1 MATIIENLK
10 SKISQGAVVGS
21 PFNLRGV
28 APNFNRDRIDSLVE
42 LGAVTKDDNIYDI
55 GHLVYCAENENIYI
69 FRGHTGGT
77 NYIGQFEL
85 FGSGSGSGNGALFE
99 YKGNITGLTQADNEG
114 AVEGWVYRVDTEV
127 IVIPALNSATG
138 QEVSAHTGDVI
149 VCVDKNS
156 STGQLTW
163 SIIENTLDQAGLIK
177 KDDNA
182 SYHEGDIAVYSNSS
196 GDKIKSTGI
205 KAEDIV
211 SVEKNYVTDSTAR
224 GTQLYGNTPN
234 TNVPILNDKGNLV
247 DSQVSIDVLR
257 KLQKELGGTEIVE
270 TPNDPVKGTL
280 ADIIKSYRDN
290 NYKLGSSYD
299 TISATTEEQFI
310 SDIQGIFSA
319 NTNEV
324 GFILP
329 IVALKNENA
338 QTEEDKYIF
347 EDYLQEGRTQMYV
360 EGIVRKDGLDNNGN
374 ICFHV
379 HFLTEKWI
387 IDYWY
392 KGSEAESLLY
402 FEAFGTKETNQP
414 SNGN

>member
-10 SKISQGAVVGS
+10 KKISQGAVVGS

-28 APNFNRDRIDSLVE
+28 APNFNRDRIDTLEE
-42 LGAVTKDDNIYDI
+42 LRTVTKEDNIYDV
-55 GHLVYCAENENIYI
+55 GHLVYCVATDNIYI
-69 FRGHTGGT
+69 FRGHTGST

-85 FGSGSGSGNGALFE
+85 FGSGGSSGAIFK
-99 YKGNITGLTQADNEG
+99 YKGNISGLTQADNDG
-114 AVEGWVYRVDTEV
+114 AVEGWVYRVDTET
-127 IVIPALNSATG
+127 IVIPAENSATG
-138 QEVSAHTGDVI
+138 QKVSAHRGDVI
-149 VCVDKNS
+149 VCVDKNT
-156 STGQLTW
+156 STSKLTW
-163 SIIENTLDQAGLIK
+163 SIIENTLDQAGLVK
-177 KDDNA
+177 KDDGA
-182 SYHEGDIAVYSNSS
+182 SYLEGDIAVYSNDS

-205 KAEDIV
+205 KAEDVV
-211 SVEKNYVTDSTAR
+211 SVEKKFVTDSATR
-224 GTQLYGNTPN
+224 GTVLYENKPN

-247 DSQVSIDVLR
+247 DSQVSIDILR
-257 KLQKELGGTEIVE
+257 KLQKELGGTEIVQ
-270 TPNDPVKGTL
+270 TPNNPVKGTL

-290 NYKLGSSYD
+290 NYKLGSSYG

-319 NTNEV
+319 NTSEE

-338 QTEEDKYIF
+338 QTEENKYIF

-392 KGSEAESLLY
+392 KGSEVDSLLY

>member
-1 MATIIENLK
+1 MAEIIENLK

-28 APNFNRDRIDSLVE
+28 APNFNRDRIDTIAE

-55 GHLVYCAENENIYI
+55 GHLVYCAENKNIYI
-69 FRGHTGGT
+69 FRGQTGDS
-77 NYIGQFEL
+77 NYIGQFEK
-85 FGSGSGSGNGALFE
+85 FGSGSGSSSALFQ
-99 YKGNITGLTQADNEG
+99 YKGNISGLTQADNEG
-114 AVEGWVYRVDTEV
+114 ATEGWVYRVNVET

-149 VCVDKNS
+149 VCVDKNT
-156 STGQLTW
+156 STSQLTW
-163 SIIENTLDQAGLIK
+163 SIIENTLDQVGLVK

-182 SYHEGDIAVYSNSS
+182 SYHEGDIAVYSNNN

-211 SVEKNYVTDSTAR
+211 SVEKNYVTDSATR
-224 GTQLYGNTPN
+224 GTELYGNTPN

-247 DSQVSIDVLR
+247 DSQVSIDILR

-290 NYKLGSSYD
+290 NYKLGSSYG

-319 NTNEV
+319 NTSEE

-338 QTEEDKYIF
+338 QTEEHKYIF

-392 KGSEAESLLY
+392 KGSEEDSLLY
-402 FEAFGTKETNQP
+402 FEAFGTKVSNQL

>member
-10 SKISQGAVVGS
+10 KKISQGAVVGS

-28 APNFNRDRIDSLVE
+28 APNFNRDRIDTIAE
-42 LGAVTKDDNIYDI
+42 LSAVTKDDNIYDT
-55 GHLVYCAENENIYI
+55 GHLVYCDEDKNIYI
-69 FRGHTGGT
+69 FRGHTGDS
-77 NYIGQFEL
+77 NYIGEFEK
-85 FGSGSGSGNGALFE
+85 FGSGSGSSSALFQ
-99 YKGNITGLTQADNEG
+99 YKGNISGLTQADNEG
-114 AVEGWVYRVDTEV
+114 AVEGWVYRVNVET
-127 IVIPALNSATG
+127 IVIPALSSATR

-149 VCVDKNS
+149 VCVDKNT
-156 STGQLTW
+156 STRQLTW
-163 SIIENTLDQAGLIK
+163 SIIENTLDQVGLVK
-177 KDDNA
+177 KDDNT
-182 SYHEGDIAVYSNSS
+182 SYHEGDIAVYSNNN

-211 SVEKNYVTDSTAR
+211 SVEKNYVTDSATR
-224 GTQLYGNTPN
+224 GTKLYGNTPN
-234 TNVPILNDKGNLV
+234 TNVPILNDNGNLV
-247 DSQVSIDVLR
+247 DSQVSIDILR

-280 ADIIKSYRDN
+280 ADIIKSYRVN
-290 NYKLGSSYD
+290 NYKLGSSYSA
-299 TISATTEEQFI
+299 ISATTEEQFI

-319 NTNEV
+319 NTSEE

-338 QTEEDKYIF
+338 QTEEHKYIF

-392 KGSEAESLLY
+392 KGSEEDSLLY
-402 FEAFGTKETNQP
+402 FEAFGTKVSNQL

>member
-10 SKISQGAVVGS
+10 KKISQGAVVGS

-28 APNFNRDRIDSLVE
+28 APNFNRDRIDTLEE
-42 LGAVTKDDNIYDI
+42 LRTVTKDDNIYDV

-85 FGSGSGSGNGALFE
+85 FGSGGGSSGAIFE
-99 YKGNITGLTQADNEG
+99 YKGNITGLTQADNDG
-114 AVEGWVYRVDTEV
+114 AVEGWVYRVDTET
-127 IVIPALNSATG
+127 IVIPAENSATG
-138 QEVSAHTGDVI
+138 QEVSAHRGDVI
-149 VCVDKNS
+149 VCVDKNT
-156 STGQLTW
+156 STSKLTW
-163 SIIENTLDQAGLIK
+163 SIIENTLDQAGLVK
-177 KDDNA
+177 KDDDA
-182 SYHEGDIAVYSNSS
+182 SYLEGDIAVYSNNS

-211 SVEKNYVTDSTAR
+211 SVEKKFVTDSATR
-224 GTQLYGNTPN
+224 GTVLYGNKPN

-290 NYKLGSSYD
+290 NYKLGSSYG

-319 NTNEV
+319 NTSEE

-338 QTEEDKYIF
+338 QTEESKYIF

-392 KGSEAESLLY
+392 KGSEVESLLY

>member
-10 SKISQGAVVGS
+10 KKISQGAVVGS

-28 APNFNRDRIDSLVE
+28 APNFNRDRIDTLEE
-42 LGAVTKDDNIYDI
+42 LRTVTIDDNIYDV
-55 GHLVYCAENENIYI
+55 GHLVYCVATDNIYI

-85 FGSGSGSGNGALFE
+85 FGSGGGSSGAIFE
-99 YKGNITGLTQADNEG
+99 YKGNITGLTQADNDR
-114 AVEGWVYRVDTEV
+114 AVEGWVYRVDTET
-127 IVIPALNSATG
+127 IVIPAENSATG
-138 QEVSAHTGDVI
+138 QEVSAHRGDVI
-149 VCVDKNS
+149 VCVDKNT
-156 STGQLTW
+156 STSKLTW
-163 SIIENTLDQAGLIK
+163 SIIENTLDQAGLVK
-177 KDDNA
+177 KDDDA
-182 SYHEGDIAVYSNSS
+182 SYLEGDIAVYSNSS

-205 KAEDIV
+205 KAEDIA

-392 KGSEAESLLY
+392 KGSEVESLLY